1 MKPAAEFFLRT
12 AAGRFSVVEY
22 GGSGKDCLLIHGT
35 GQNALAWKAA
45 AKDLARKYH
54 VVALDLRGHGQTPE
68 DSSEAQQYWR
78 DIGPIA
84 SALNLERPV
93 LIGHSTGAYAA
104 TAYVASGGDA
114 SAIVCVDGFTLD
126 EPNSS
131 DTATEQ
137 KKWNDAEALFS
148 MFRYGW
154 IATAT
159 ERDRYLDEVVAAS
172 PTDPLNAGVEPEL
185 LRAMLKRCFFERDG
199 FFLRRPTLEEIDIVS
214 QSSPD
219 ATVAPDRDVYDRVSI
234 PLLLVWARHGL
245 SSGRHRELRQ
255 IAEARAGRALI
266 SIDASHNVPMQHP
279 TELAKLICSGL
290 EALVGTDRAV
300 FSERARQG

>member
-1 MKPAAEFFLRT
+1 MNPASEFIIST
-12 AAGRFSVVEY
+12 AAGQFSVFDY

-45 AKDLARKYH
+45 AKDLARRYH
-54 VVALDLRGHGQTPE
+54 VVAFDLRGHGQPPE
-68 DSSEAQQYWR
+68 DSSDAQQYWH

-84 SALNLERPV
+84 SALKLESPV

-114 SAIVCVDGFTLD
+114 SAIVCVDGFTL
-126 EPNSS
+126 EQPNAT

-137 KKWNDAEALFS
+137 KKWNDAETLFS

-154 IATAT
+154 LAKAT
-159 ERDRYLDEVVAAS
+159 ERDHYLDEVVAAS
-172 PTDPLNAGVEPEL
+172 PADPLNAGVEPDL

-199 FFLRRPTLEEIDIVS
+199 FFPRRPTLEEIEIVS
-214 QSSPD
+214 QPSSD
-219 ATVAPDRDVYDRVSI
+219 ATVAPDRDVYDRISI

-245 SSGRHRELRQ
+245 SSGRHREMRQ
-255 IAEARAGRALI
+255 IADARSMLLI
-266 SIDASHNVPMQHP
+266 MSR
-279 TELAKLICSGL
+279 CSSQPNS
-290 EALVGTDRAV
+290 RN
-300 FSERARQG
+300 